1 MTAPSAIMSFVMIL
15 SDTRVSMK
23 ADRVI
28 RSPITASLIHAVS
41 VMFRC
46 GDVIEPGVM
55 RVPSTNDVTR
65 TSAIWMSPDPSVVRV
80 WNDGR
85 AFPTPVGA
93 VISNDTSSH
102 VFDTEFRGIVV

>member
-1 MTAPSAIMSFVMIL
+1 MSSAFRYSKNAVRP
-15 SDTRVSMK
+15 T
-23 ADRVI
+23 

-55 RVPSTNDVTR
+55 RVPSTIDVTR
-65 TSAIWMSPDPSVVRV
+65 TSAIWMTPDPSVVRV

-102 VFDTEFRGIVV
+102 VSATEFRGIVV